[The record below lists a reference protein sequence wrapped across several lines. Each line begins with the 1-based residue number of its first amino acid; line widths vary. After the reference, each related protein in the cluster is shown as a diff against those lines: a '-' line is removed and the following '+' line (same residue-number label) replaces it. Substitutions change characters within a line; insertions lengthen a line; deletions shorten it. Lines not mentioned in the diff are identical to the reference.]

1 MISADLQTTIDKI
14 LPQQQHL
21 IPVVFKRKLSYQG
34 HFIEE
39 WIDRKKILAY
49 FSWFKKYN
57 HLYEDF
63 ELDQKIIDEFEK
75 QAMESMKNCD
85 SDSEDSETED
95 DEITH
100 PDRAGCSSSV
110 IVNKYQE
117 DSNAKTVANHFAR
130 MIINLESKP

>member
-34 HFIEE
+34 HFIDE
-39 WIDRKKILAY
+39 WIDRNKVLAY

-75 QAMESMKNCD
+75 QAMESLKNCD
-85 SDSEDSETED
+85 SDSEDLL
-95 DEITH
+95 
-100 PDRAGCSSSV
+100 G
-110 IVNKYQE
+110 
-117 DSNAKTVANHFAR
+117 
-130 MIINLESKP
+130 